1 MVLFHMREQRIQWS
15 GRCYGSHMSR
25 SSSKKRIANRMSA
38 QFGLIGF
45 SHKEEGNAEQ
55 DMKEIIRKSSL
66 LSEGNAEQNIKE
78 VEQDSK
84 R

>member
-1 MVLFHMREQRIQWS
+1 
-15 GRCYGSHMSR
+15 
-25 SSSKKRIANRMSA
+25 MSA

-55 DMKEIIRKSSL
+55 YMKEIIRKSSL

-78 VEQDSK
+78 VEQDSQK
-84 R
+84 DDSQHAYLKVFVFGF